1 MMDPSLF
8 QRCMFGSGRKG
19 DKECL
24 SLPPKKG
31 GNNGREREMCCSV
44 MRAFL
49 TIQIKFCF
57 YHNRCINSTSSWQN
71 NALMQFWQTQLNIMC
86 RLFTQPPPSLLHLKE
101 KNDPPPRTCSEK
113 GHHQTSSPWGNH
125 KAWCSFPSSEGC
137 QSSWCSPV
145 FTCLGWVPEMT
156 EAVFQRW
163 KSKQLCWQKHLW
175 YTAEQTKNILL
186 MVKCFKLLH
195 SRVLLSQM
203 AKNWIDFDFTSL

>member
-101 KNDPPPRTCSEK
+101 KNDPPPEPVRRRVITK
-113 GHHQTSSPWGNH
+113 HQALEGTIRHGAVSHLQRGVRAADVHLSSLALVG
-125 KAWCSFPSSEGC
+125 
-137 QSSWCSPV
+137 
-145 FTCLGWVPEMT
+145 
-156 EAVFQRW
+156 FQRW
-163 KSKQLCWQKHLW
+163 LRLFFKGESQSSFVDKSICDTQQNKQRIFCSWLSVSNCS
-175 YTAEQTKNILL
+175 TAEFFL
-186 MVKCFKLLH
+186 
-195 SRVLLSQM
+195 
-203 AKNWIDFDFTSL
+203 AKWLKTE